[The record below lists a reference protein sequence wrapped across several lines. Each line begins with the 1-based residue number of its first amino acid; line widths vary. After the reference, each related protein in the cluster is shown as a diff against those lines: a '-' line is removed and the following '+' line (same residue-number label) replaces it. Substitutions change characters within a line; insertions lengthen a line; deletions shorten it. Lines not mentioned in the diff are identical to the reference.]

1 MNAAVR
7 LCIMRVS
14 RVFRRLCSGS
24 VDMSKEKEYI
34 EDANETLCMV
44 EREFPLGSMVI
55 MTHLFVHLMEELFIC
70 GPVHTRWMYPMERY
84 MKTLKDYVRF
94 RGNPEGCMAEAY
106 YMEETLGFCSEYMER
121 YGATSRRVWDAN
133 EEQSM
138 YDEMVEGKGIRRP
151 MSRTLRDWIH
161 NFVIRNAGTLQ
172 YYRRYNHIYST
183 IIAFPESYLQFNMSK
198 RGLTC
203 LNVI

>member
-84 MKTLKDYVRF
+84 MKTLKDYVHLKQ
-94 RGNPEGCMAEAY
+94 NPEGSMAEAY

>member
-84 MKTLKDYVRF
+84 MKTLKDYVHLKQ
-94 RGNPEGCMAEAY
+94 NPEGSMAEAY

-151 MSRTLRDWIH
+151 LSRTLRDWIH

-183 IIAFPESYLQFNMSK
+183 IIAFPESYLHFNMSK